1 MTVEKKLYRD
11 GPYVDLF
18 CQGVQVGN
26 ALYISGQVGVNDEG
40 VAPDDIVEQMK
51 LAYGNVQKVLGEFNA
66 TMDNVVEETWFVT
79 NVNDCME
86 RVGELFSEREKIYA
100 KKPEVCQT
108 LIGVSALVDPSFEIE
123 IKVVALF
130 P

>member
-11 GPYVDLF
+11 GPYADLF

-26 ALYISGQVGVNDEG
+26 SLYISGQVGANDEG
-40 VAPDDIVEQMK
+40 TAPNDIVEQMK
-51 LAYGNVQKVLGEFNA
+51 LAYGNVQKVLSEFNA
-66 TMDNVVEETWFVT
+66 SMDNVVEETWFVT

-86 RVGELFSEREKIYA
+86 RVGELFAEREKIYA

-108 LIGVSALVDPSFEIE
+108 LIGVSALVDPSFQIE

-130 P
+130 R

>member
-1 MTVEKKLYRD
+1 MAPNTQGFVSTAFVDLPTRPFRNPALSTRPDKGTTLIKHQTKYLDKTSRMLSSIYQKREKVMTVEKKLYRD

-40 VAPDDIVEQMK
+40 AAPDDIVEQMK

-66 TMDNVVEETWFVT
+66 TM
-79 NVNDCME
+79 
-86 RVGELFSEREKIYA
+86 
-100 KKPEVCQT
+100 
-108 LIGVSALVDPSFEIE
+108 
-123 IKVVALF
+123 
-130 P
+130 